1 MERWV
6 GWGGGGMKNVAKNVH
21 PETSQKLSLAHFVKQ
36 YAILAG
42 EKRFNINTSCV
53 HPALIRSP

>member
-1 MERWV
+1 MERGGV
-6 GWGGGGMKNVAKNVH
+6 GVLKNVAKKGFE

-53 HPALIRSP
+53 HLSLIRSP